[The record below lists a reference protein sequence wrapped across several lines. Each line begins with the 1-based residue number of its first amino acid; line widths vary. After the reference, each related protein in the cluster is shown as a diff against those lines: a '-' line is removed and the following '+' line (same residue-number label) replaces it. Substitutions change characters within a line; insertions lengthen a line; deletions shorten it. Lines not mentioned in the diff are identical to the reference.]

1 MFLMEN
7 EWIINGVMLKQIK
20 RRGIDNLLGNRQI
33 KTGLQSWLLEVSF
46 PGTFQGCGMKK
57 KIWESLLT
65 ICFKYL

>member
-33 KTGLQSWLLEVSF
+33 KTGLQS
-46 PGTFQGCGMKK
+46 
-57 KIWESLLT
+57 
-65 ICFKYL
+65 